1 MRPVPLIPM
10 PPNATDAQKLD
21 WLVRMVTDIARAS
34 QDADPNRYADVYTI
48 TNLTETRTLNA
59 NAGALADLAAA
70 QAAIDA
76 TRDVLLTFIRD
87 HQTRGQ
93 KRS

>member
-1 MRPVPLIPM
+1 MRPVALLPM
-10 PPNATDAQKLD
+10 PPNASDAQKID

-34 QDADPNRYADVYTI
+34 QDADPNRYADAYALA
-48 TNLTETRTLNA
+48 NLTETRTLDA

-70 QAAIDA
+70 QSAIDA
-76 TRDVLLTFIRD
+76 TRDVLMTFIRD

-93 KRS
+93 KRT